1 MFGSEEVEAEE
12 VDEESVDGA
21 LDAGVISVS
30 AQTRGRKEQKEAKKK
45 AWPKTFA
52 FPKAFSGK
60 WWLICMLRIQKF
72 F

>member
-30 AQTRGRKEQKEAKKK
+30 AQTRGRKE
-45 AWPKTFA
+45 
-52 FPKAFSGK
+52 
-60 WWLICMLRIQKF
+60 
-72 F
+72 

>member
-1 MFGSEEVEAEE
+1 MNEPKRVYKSDIKYKITLNE
-12 VDEESVDGA
+12 
-21 LDAGVISVS
+21 
-30 AQTRGRKEQKEAKKK
+30 EQKEAKKK